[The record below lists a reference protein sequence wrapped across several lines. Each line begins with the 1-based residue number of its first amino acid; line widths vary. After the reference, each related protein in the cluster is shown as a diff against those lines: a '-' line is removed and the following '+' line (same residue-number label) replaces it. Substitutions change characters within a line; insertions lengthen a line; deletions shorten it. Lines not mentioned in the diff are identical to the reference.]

1 MEASAAKLPIPPDI
15 VPERTLSA
23 PEWGMASFLLS
34 EVAFFTTLI
43 VTYVAMMGHDIV
55 GPSPTEALT
64 LPIVLVSTLC
74 LIASSVT
81 IHAAER
87 SLESG
92 THDKFRSLLAVTILL
107 GIAFLVLTGFEW
119 HDLIFNKQL
128 TISRNLFGTTYYTLV
143 GFHALHV
150 TVGVVAML
158 TVFAL
163 ATASAIHKEQQVG
176 VRLVAW
182 YWHFVDAV
190 WIVVFFVVYIA
201 SRSSG
206 TA

>member
-34 EVAFFTTLI
+34 EVAFFVTLI

-55 GPSPTEALT
+55 GPSPAEALK
-64 LPIVLVSTLC
+64 LPIVLISTLC
-74 LIASSVT
+74 LIGSSVT
-81 IHAAER
+81 IHTAER
-87 SLESG
+87 SLASG
-92 THDKFRSLLAVTILL
+92 TQGIFRVLLAVTILL
-107 GIAFLVLTGFEW
+107 GIAFLVLTAFEW
-119 HDLIFNKQL
+119 HDLIFNEQL
-128 TISRNLFGTTYYTLV
+128 TIGRNLFGTTYYTLV

-150 TVGVVAML
+150 TVGIIAML
-158 TVFAL
+158 IVFAL
-163 ATASAIHKEQQVG
+163 ATAGAIRREQHVG

-190 WIVVFFVVYIA
+190 WIVVFVVVYIA

-206 TA
+206 PA

>member
-1 MEASAAKLPIPPDI
+1 MEASAAQLPVPPDI
-15 VPERTLSA
+15 TPERTLSA

-34 EVAFFTTLI
+34 EVAFFVTLI

-55 GPSPTEALT
+55 GPSPAEALT

-74 LIASSVT
+74 LIGSSVT
-81 IHAAER
+81 IHTAER
-87 SLESG
+87 SLECG
-92 THDKFRSLLAVTILL
+92 THGRFRLMLVVTILL
-107 GIAFLVLTGFEW
+107 GITFLVLTAFEW

-128 TISRNLFGTTYYTLV
+128 TINRNLFGTTYYTLV
-143 GFHALHV
+143 GCHALHV

-158 TVFAL
+158 IVFTL
-163 ATASAIHKEQQVG
+163 TTAAAIRKEQHVG
-176 VRLVAW
+176 IRLVAW

-201 SRSSG
+201 SRNSG
-206 TA
+206 AA

>member
-1 MEASAAKLPIPPDI
+1 MEASAAQLPVPPDI
-15 VPERTLSA
+15 APERTLSA
-23 PEWGMASFLLS
+23 HEWGMASFLLS
-34 EVAFFTTLI
+34 EVAFFVTLI

-55 GPSPTEALT
+55 GPSPAQALT

-74 LIASSVT
+74 LIGSSATVH
-81 IHAAER
+81 IAER
-87 SLESG
+87 SLEHG
-92 THDKFRSLLAVTILL
+92 AFGKYRLLLAVTILL
-107 GIAFLVLTGFEW
+107 GIAFLVLTAFEW
-119 HDLIFNKQL
+119 HDLIFNKRL

-150 TVGVVAML
+150 TVGVIAML
-158 TVFAL
+158 TLFTL
-163 ATASAIHKEQQVG
+163 ATLGALQREHRVG

-201 SRSSG
+201 SRG
-206 TA
+206 NGAT